1 MAHESP
7 EGYRLL
13 GMKFS
18 LEFKDLM
25 DSLLDDAANGGIA
38 SALERDPARADRL
51 KKLGGSFL
59 RRAMDKGVIESN
71 GHMHAPRLALQTM
84 FQARWNHLGGLA
96 PDDTLGPVAR
106 KVFFDW
112 TIRFSE
118 STNLN
123 KRLAAIGLLHT
134 ADPSYDQALAKAV
147 ALYEGGKKEDA
158 RRVLEQ
164 AVSEGRQDETI
175 LRFASSL
182 KP

>member
-1 MAHESP
+1 
-7 EGYRLL
+7 
-13 GMKFS
+13 
-18 LEFKDLM
+18 
-25 DSLLDDAANGGIA
+25 
-38 SALERDPARADRL
+38 
-51 KKLGGSFL
+51 
-59 RRAMDKGVIESN
+59 
-71 GHMHAPRLALQTM
+71 
-84 FQARWNHLGGLA
+84 
-96 PDDTLGPVAR
+96 VAR